1 MSANKLLSVTSI
13 YDGALKELMDTKRIR
28 SDLRSTDKKL
38 IARDLELKQL
48 VADYVRMN
56 GTVEFKNGRIE
67 FKETVKRTFKR
78 ANTLDYIRQKY
89 GDEVADDVDSQTT
102 IINERK
108 GIWVYLNSQKQD
120 VENDDVE
127 SINWNRFS
135 GKNDSSEVEI
145 HDEKY

>member
-89 GDEVADDVDSQTT
+89 GDEVADDVDNQTT

-120 VENDDVE
+120 VENDDAE
-127 SINWNRFS
+127 SLN
-135 GKNDSSEVEI
+135 
-145 HDEKY
+145 